1 MERELFLKR
10 LYDENAVFL
19 IRLCRKRTNYDPAC
33 ADMVDACVQET
44 FLAAFKACD
53 TLAAHPNPRGWLV
66 QTCLYRLMDAMAQ
79 ERKRRE
85 QVAFSL
91 DSGQAEKLPGEDTL
105 ETHSARQ
112 NLRSFFAV
120 LLALLTPEEKAVFT
134 AYFLEQ
140 QTMRDIAAAQQLT
153 ENQVK
158 GVIRRIRRR
167 AKKLFEENFS

>member
-66 QTCLYRLMDAMAQ
+66 QTCLYRLMDAMAGIFIV
-79 ERKRRE
+79 R
-85 QVAFSL
+85 
-91 DSGQAEKLPGEDTL
+91 
-105 ETHSARQ
+105 
-112 NLRSFFAV
+112 
-120 LLALLTPEEKAVFT
+120 
-134 AYFLEQ
+134 
-140 QTMRDIAAAQQLT
+140 
-153 ENQVK
+153 
-158 GVIRRIRRR
+158 
-167 AKKLFEENFS
+167 

>member
-44 FLAAFKACD
+44 FLAAFKECD
-53 TLAAHPNPRGWLV
+53 TLAEHPNLRGWLV
-66 QTCLYRLMDAMAQ
+66 QTCLYRLMDAMER

-91 DSGQAEKLPGEDTL
+91 DSGQAEKLSGEDTA

-112 NLRSFFAV
+112 NLRSFF
-120 LLALLTPEEKAVFT
+120 EEKAVFT

-158 GVIRRIRRR
+158 AVIRSIRRR
-167 AKKLFEENFS
+167 AKTLFEENFS

>member
-1 MERELFLKR
+1 
-10 LYDENAVFL
+10 
-19 IRLCRKRTNYDPAC
+19 
-33 ADMVDACVQET
+33 MVDACVQET
-44 FLAAFKACD
+44 FLEAFKECD
-53 TLAAHPNPRGWLV
+53 TLAEHPNLRGWWCRPACIGSW
-66 QTCLYRLMDAMAQ
+66 TPWSGSGND
-79 ERKRRE
+79 EN

-91 DSGQAEKLPGEDTL
+91 DSGQAEKLSGEDTV

-158 GVIRRIRRR
+158 AVIRRIRRR
-167 AKKLFEENFS
+167 AKTLFEENFS

>member
-1 MERELFLKR
+1 MGKLVVGILAHVDAGKTTLSEALLYQSGALRRLGRVDHQDAFLDTDAMER
-10 LYDENAVFL
+10 
-19 IRLCRKRTNYDPAC
+19 
-33 ADMVDACVQET
+33 
-44 FLAAFKACD
+44 
-53 TLAAHPNPRGWLV
+53 
-66 QTCLYRLMDAMAQ
+66 

-91 DSGQAEKLPGEDTL
+91 DSGQAEKLSGEDTV

-158 GVIRRIRRR
+158 AVIRRIRRR
-167 AKKLFEENFS
+167 AKTLFEENFS